1 MPHTYQPRISA
12 STLNDPLRAVEFMNG
27 DAASISRNAGI
38 SPQDLEGEIG
48 LKKFVDFCEHAS
60 DQLNLPD
67 FGWRVGS
74 VFDLQNLGTLGEY
87 ILQAPTLGA
96 ALALFRNAF
105 PMVQSDSELRLT
117 VDGDKARL
125 TYRILDTRI
134 WPRQQDAELTLSVFH
149 SLIRSAT
156 GPDWRPE
163 LLSLEHE
170 SSALHSRSAA
180 GPRCPVQYA
189 APSNTLV
196 FSAGLLDLP
205 LADRENPAFKTAS
218 QSIVRTARQSER
230 EAPVTVR
237 VRRELLMRI
246 GRESFEQTAIAAALG
261 MSRRTLR
268 RRLEDEGQK
277 FSRLLAGCR
286 MEIAK
291 RMLLAPGAQLHDIS
305 ERLGYSEVS
314 AFERAFRQREG
325 ATPSQFRKQS
335 CADGSGTAAG
345 SAASTAN

>member
-38 SPQDLEGEIG
+38 SPQDLEGNIG

-74 VFDLQNLGTLGEY
+74 VFNLQNLGTLGEC
-87 ILQAPTLGA
+87 IMQAPTLGA

-105 PMVQSDSELRLT
+105 SMVQSDSELRLT
-117 VDGDKARL
+117 VEGDKARL
-125 TYRILDTRI
+125 TYRILDTSI

-149 SLIRSAT
+149 GLIRSAT
-156 GPDWRPE
+156 GPDWRPD

-170 SSALHSRSAA
+170 SSALHSHSTVGHGARSST
-180 GPRCPVQYA
+180 GRLRTRWCFHQVCSICLWRRVKIPPSRLPRNRSCELRA
-189 APSNTLV
+189 RA
-196 FSAGLLDLP
+196 SAKRR
-205 LADRENPAFKTAS
+205 LA
-218 QSIVRTARQSER
+218 
-230 EAPVTVR
+230 VR
-237 VRRELLMRI
+237 VRRELMMRI
-246 GRESFEQTAIAAALG
+246 GRESIEQTAIAAALG

-291 RMLLAPGAQLHDIS
+291 RLLLVPGMQIHDVS

-314 AFERAFRQREG
+314 AFERAFRQQLG
-325 ATPSQFRKQS
+325 TTPSQFRKQN
-335 CADGSGTAAG
+335 
-345 SAASTAN
+345 SA

>member
-12 STLNDPLRAVEFMNG
+12 STLNDPLRAVEFMSG

-60 DQLNLPD
+60 GQLNLPD

-74 VFDLQNLGTLGEY
+74 VFNLQNLGTLGEY

-96 ALALFRNAF
+96 ALSLFRNAF

-117 VDGDKARL
+117 VEGDKARL
-125 TYRILDTRI
+125 TYRILDTGI

-156 GPDWRPE
+156 GPDWRPD

-180 GPRCPVQYA
+180 GPRCPVQYG

-205 LADRENPAFKTAS
+205 LADRENPAFKTAT

-230 EAPVTVR
+230 DAPVTVR

-291 RMLLAPGAQLHDIS
+291 RMLLAPNAQLHDIS

-325 ATPSQFRKQS
+325 ATPSQFRKQC
-335 CADGSGTAAG
+335 CAEGARER
-345 SAASTAN
+345 AASGDSSAN

>member
-27 DAASISRNAGI
+27 DAAEISRNAGI
-38 SPQDLEGEIG
+38 SPRDLNGEIG

-60 DQLNLPD
+60 LQLNLPD

-74 VFDLQNLGTLGEY
+74 VFNLQNLGAIGEY
-87 ILQAPTLGA
+87 IMHAPTLGA
-96 ALALFRNAF
+96 ALALFGNAF

-117 VDGDKARL
+117 VEGDTARL

-170 SSALHSRSAA
+170 SSALQRGSKA
-180 GPRCPVQYA
+180 GPQCPMSFA
-189 APSNTLV
+189 ASANTLV
-196 FSAGLLDLP
+196 FPASLLGRPLPGSA
-205 LADRENPAFKTAS
+205 NPAFKQVS
-218 QSIVRTARQSER
+218 QTIACTARQSER
-230 EAPVTVR
+230 AAPVTVR
-237 VRRELLMRI
+237 VRRELLKRI
-246 GRESFEQTAIAAALG
+246 GQESFEQTTIAVALG

-291 RMLLAPGAQLHDIS
+291 RMLLTPGAQLHDIS

-314 AFERAFRQREG
+314 AFERAFRQQEG
-325 ATPSQFRKQS
+325 TTPSQFRKQV
-335 CADGSGTAAG
+335 
-345 SAASTAN
+345 SAEAS

>member
-1 MPHTYQPRISA
+1 MPHSYQPRISA

-38 SPQDLEGEIG
+38 SPPDLEGNIG

-74 VFDLQNLGTLGEY
+74 VFNLQNLGTLGEC
-87 ILQAPTLGA
+87 IMQAPTLGA

-105 PMVQSDSELRLT
+105 SMVQSDSELRLT
-117 VDGDKARL
+117 VEGDKARL
-125 TYRILDTRI
+125 TYRILDTSI

-156 GPDWRPE
+156 GPDWRPD

-170 SSALHSRSAA
+170 SSALHSHSAV
-180 GPRCPVQYA
+180 GPRCPVQYG

-196 FSAGLLDLP
+196 FSSGLLNLP
-205 LADRENPAFKTAS
+205 LAASEHPAFKVAS
-218 QSIVRTARQSER
+218 QSIVRIARQGER
-230 EAPVTVR
+230 EAPVAVR
-237 VRRELLMRI
+237 VRRELMMRI
-246 GRESFEQTAIAAALG
+246 GRESIEQTAIAAALG

-291 RMLLAPGAQLHDIS
+291 RLLLVPGMQIHDVS

-314 AFERAFRQREG
+314 AFERAFRQQLG
-325 ATPSQFRKQS
+325 TTPSQFRKQN
-335 CADGSGTAAG
+335 
-345 SAASTAN
+345 SA

>member
-12 STLNDPLRAVEFMNG
+12 TTLNDPLRAVEFMNG
-27 DAASISRNAGI
+27 DTGRIFRTAGFG
-38 SPQDLEGEIG
+38 PDDLDGEIG

-60 DQLNLPD
+60 DQLGLPD

-74 VFDLQNLGTLGEY
+74 VFDLQNLGTLGDF
-87 ILQAPTLGA
+87 IMQAPTLGA
-96 ALALFRNAF
+96 ALSLFRNAF
-105 PMVQSDSELRLT
+105 PMVQSDSEMRLT
-117 VDGDKARL
+117 MEADKALL
-125 TYRILDTRI
+125 TYRILDAGI

-149 SLIRSAT
+149 SLVKSAT
-156 GPDWRPE
+156 GPDWQPD

-170 SSALHSRSAA
+170 SSALQSRSSA
-180 GPRCPVQYA
+180 GPRCPVQFA
-189 APSNTLV
+189 AASNTLV
-196 FSAGLLDLP
+196 FPAALLDLP
-205 LADRENPAFKTAS
+205 LADGESPAFKAAS
-218 QSIVRTARQSER
+218 QSMVRTARQSER
-230 EAPVTVR
+230 EAPVAVR

-246 GRESFEQTAIAAALG
+246 GRESFEQTAIATALG

-268 RRLEDEGQK
+268 RKLEDEGQK
-277 FSRLLAGCR
+277 FSGLLAGCR

-325 ATPSQFRKQS
+325 ATPSQYRKQVTACDAGAS
-335 CADGSGTAAG
+335 ADMVSD
-345 SAASTAN
+345 